1 MSVMSEQDAI
11 LFCNEAFYG
20 AISGRD
26 VPAMD
31 EVWARTSPVC
41 CIHPGWAAIVGR
53 DEVLASWR
61 RILSHDASPT
71 IVCRQPQ
78 VLIYGEVG
86 AVICYEDIEGQLLV
100 ATNLFRRE
108 GRHWR
113 LVHHQAGPTAAQL
126 VPEDDETAPSPKPN

>member
-1 MSVMSEQDAI
+1 MPAMSEQDAI
-11 LFCNEAFYG
+11 LFCNEAFYR
-20 AISGRD
+20 AITDRD
-26 VPAMD
+26 IPAMED
-31 EVWARTSPVC
+31 VWAKTAVC
-41 CIHPGWAAIVGR
+41 CIHPGWAAILGR

-61 RILSHDASPT
+61 RILSHDASPK

-78 VLIYGEVG
+78 VVLYGEVG

-100 ATNLFRRE
+100 TTNLFRRE

-126 VPEDDETAPSPKPN
+126 VPQDEDPGPPAKPN